1 MITGE
6 KSAERHRTSVDVHFN
21 SLRASSNYQ
30 VFQLR
35 VFSENLQAT
44 KYGGGK
50 AKTMHDVME
59 YLALAIIAI
68 VVTIV
73 VSEWL
78 RARKERAIYK
88 ETQRRKV

>member
-1 MITGE
+1 
-6 KSAERHRTSVDVHFN
+6 
-21 SLRASSNYQ
+21 
-30 VFQLR
+30 
-35 VFSENLQAT
+35 
-44 KYGGGK
+44 
-50 AKTMHDVME
+50 MHDVME